1 LPLDRFILL
10 PLDATTPHEL
20 KFTDYKDQ
28 IDPKFHSTAFPS
40 CEGDKSPLIH
50 LTSSFLESTREIMLQ
65 FGKDAMELHDIVAVW
80 CAIENPPRDERV
92 LRLREGW
99 QAVKR
104 QFKIER
110 SVIGTLLPPL

>member
-10 PLDATTPHEL
+10 PLDVTTPHEL
-20 KFTDYKDQ
+20 KFTDYNDR
-28 IDPKFHSTAFPS
+28 IDPKFHDLPS
-40 CEGDKSPLIH
+40 RATDKSPLTH
-50 LTSSFLESTREIMLQ
+50 FTSSFLENTREIMLQ

-80 CAIENPPRDERV
+80 CAIENPPRNEEA
-92 LRLREGW
+92 LQLREGW

-110 SVIGTLLPPL
+110 SVNGTPLPFL